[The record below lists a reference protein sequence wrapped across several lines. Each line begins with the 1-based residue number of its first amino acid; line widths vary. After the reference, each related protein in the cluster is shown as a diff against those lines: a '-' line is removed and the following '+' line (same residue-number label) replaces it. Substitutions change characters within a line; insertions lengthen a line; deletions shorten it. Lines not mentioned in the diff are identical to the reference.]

1 MFKGFGRCSKDSE
14 DVQRI
19 RFLFKGFG
27 RGKASRFQRIHLYL
41 DVSTKGVPQTFNV
54 RVAVVASTSFF
65 HSLFVSRGVLCP
77 LVAFRVPPAELGCL
91 YC

>member
-1 MFKGFGRCSKDSE
+1 MFKGFGGCSKDSIF
-14 DVQRI
+14 V
-19 RFLFKGFG
+19 
-27 RGKASRFQRIHLYL
+27 HLYL

-77 LVAFRVPPAELGCL
+77 LVAFRVSPAELGGL